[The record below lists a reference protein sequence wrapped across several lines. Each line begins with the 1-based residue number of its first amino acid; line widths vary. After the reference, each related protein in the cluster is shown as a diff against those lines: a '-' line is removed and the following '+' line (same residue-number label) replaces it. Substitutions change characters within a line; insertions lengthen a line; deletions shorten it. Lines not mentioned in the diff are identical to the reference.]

1 MVVPVPQTFVA
12 QNGILQKIEWLLR
25 GQEYNIDTQD
35 PDGCFW
41 TTYGK
46 KYHLFGDCQA
56 LTNTSEENLH
66 HTSLQEAWE
75 NNRGELCSFCA
86 KRATANE
93 QGGTNAVTPAN
104 P

>member
-1 MVVPVPQTFVA
+1 MTSFQVECFLTVARFLNFTEAANHLFVA
-12 QNGILQKIEWLLR
+12 QSSLSRNVSNLEKELKIS
-25 GQEYNIDTQD
+25 Q
-35 PDGCFW
+35 
-41 TTYGK
+41 
-46 KYHLFGDCQA
+46 
-56 LTNTSEENLH
+56 ENLH

-86 KRATANE
+86 KRAAANE